1 MMNDDCLKTK
11 KTVILSS
18 GSGGIRK
25 RPKLGAFVSLSFSLF
40 ASLSVAQSSRAL
52 MRGRF

>member
-25 RPKLGAFVSLSFSLF
+25 RPKLGAFVSLSLSLSLCV
-40 ASLSVAQSSRAL
+40 SLSVAQS
-52 MRGRF
+52 FCVH

>member
-1 MMNDDCLKTK
+1 MMNDDCLKT

-40 ASLSVAQSSRAL
+40 ASLSVAQS
-52 MRGRF
+52 FCVH